1 MYLEPV
7 GSSSVSGAT
16 LGHPHFHTLPQT
28 ARLARCPVLLV
39 DDTLAV
45 VLTLRDG
52 AGVVVCSTEE
62 RLKQTKP
69 PGYTSV
75 FNKTALFDYKFLGHY
90 LYKEY

>member
-28 ARLARCPVLLV
+28 ARLARCRVLLV

-45 VLTLRDG
+45 VLALRNG
-52 AGVVVCSTEE
+52 ACVVV
-62 RLKQTKP
+62 
-69 PGYTSV
+69 
-75 FNKTALFDYKFLGHY
+75 
-90 LYKEY
+90 